1 MNTNQ
6 MFAIMDFIM
15 VGAGIYLL
23 YAWYLLQFKH
33 EIKEGVLVQA
43 GQAKKCKDPEGY
55 RVYIAPKLL
64 AFALC
69 AVASGAIGLYS
80 DYVKPINS
88 IVYLCLTG
96 AFFAVLV
103 LFIVF
108 TKKAQERF
116 F

>member
-15 VGAGIYLL
+15 VGAGAYLL
-23 YAWYLLQFKH
+23 FAWYLLQFKN
-33 EIKEGVLVQA
+33 EIREGVLVQPGMA
-43 GQAKKCKDPEGY
+43 RKCKDVEGY
-55 RVYIAPKLL
+55 KKYIAPKLL
-64 AFALC
+64 LFALC

-88 IVYLCLTG
+88 IVYLGFTG
-96 AFFAVLV
+96 IFFVVLV
-103 LFIVF
+103 LFVVF
-108 TKKAQERF
+108 TKKAQEMF